1 MWPLSVLFGAL
12 VGFSLGLTG
21 GGGAIF
27 AVPLLVYG
35 LGVAP
40 REAVG
45 ISLATVGVTSF
56 IGFLGRWRAR
66 KVEIRTGLVFAVA
79 GILGAP
85 IGAWLSGLIPET
97 ALLALFALLMLVV
110 ALRMWSKAS
119 EPANTGLP
127 VACSTEAADVDGS
140 ACRRDLN
147 GNLLL
152 TSRCA
157 WLLAAVG
164 IATGVLSGLFG
175 VGGGF
180 VIVPALVLFSD
191 MAIHRAVGTSLLV
204 VTLVSISGIASH
216 LFAGRTI
223 SIETTALFV
232 VGGVAGLLLGT
243 LAGRRLSGPI
253 LQKVF
258 AVAIVAVAL
267 FVIVR
272 TVSLTYGA
280 SHV

>member
-1 MWPLSVLFGAL
+1 MWPLSVLFGGI

-35 LGVAP
+35 LAVAP

-45 ISLATVGVTSF
+45 ISLASVGVTSF
-56 IGFLGRWRAR
+56 VGFLGRWRVR
-66 KVEIRTGLVFAVA
+66 QVETRTGLGFAVA
-79 GILGAP
+79 GMLGASV
-85 IGAWLSGLIPET
+85 GSWLSGQIPE
-97 ALLALFALLMLVV
+97 AVLLTLFAILMLIV

-119 EPANTGLP
+119 ATVSAGSP
-127 VACSTEAADVDGS
+127 VVCSTEAADVDGP
-140 ACRRDLN
+140 ACRRDNN

-157 WLLAAVG
+157 WLLMGVG
-164 IATGVLSGLFG
+164 VATGVLSGLFG

-180 VIVPALVLFSD
+180 VIVPALVLFSG

-204 VTLVSISGIASH
+204 ITLVSISGVASH
-216 LFAGRTI
+216 LFSGRTI
-223 SIETTALFV
+223 PLDTTLLFV
-232 VGGVAGLLLGT
+232 VGGVVGMFLGM
-243 LAGRRLSGPI
+243 LAGRRLSGPA

-258 AVAIVAVAL
+258 AVAIVAVAF
-267 FVIVR
+267 FVIIR
-272 TVSLTYGA
+272 TVFLS
-280 SHV
+280 

>member
-1 MWPLSVLFGAL
+1 MLWLSLICGVL

-45 ISLATVGVTSF
+45 ISLAAVGVTSF
-56 IGFLGRWRAR
+56 VGFLGRWRAR

-79 GILGAP
+79 GMLGAP
-85 IGAWLSGLIPET
+85 VGSWLSGLIPET
-97 ALLALFALLMLVV
+97 VLLALFAILMLIV
-110 ALRMWSKAS
+110 ALRMWGKAS
-119 EPANTGLP
+119 EPAIAGLP
-127 VACSTEAADVDGS
+127 IACSTESADVDGP
-140 ACRRDLN
+140 ACRRDIN

-164 IATGVLSGLFG
+164 IVTGVLSGLFG

-180 VIVPALVLFSD
+180 VIVPALVLFSG
-191 MAIHRAVGTSLLV
+191 MAIHHAVGTSLLV
-204 VTLVSISGIASH
+204 ITLVSISGITSH
-216 LFAGRTI
+216 LFVGRTI

-243 LAGRRLSGPI
+243 LAGRRLSGPA

-272 TVSLTYGA
+272 TVSQQ
-280 SHV
+280 

>member
-1 MWPLSVLFGAL
+1 MSWLLTLLFGGI

-45 ISLATVGVTSF
+45 ISLAAVGVTSF
-56 IGFLGRWRAR
+56 VGFLGRWRAR
-66 KVEIRTGLVFAVA
+66 QAEIRTGLVFAVA
-79 GILGAP
+79 GMLGAP
-85 IGAWLSGLIPET
+85 VGSWLSGLIPET
-97 ALLALFALLMLVV
+97 VLLALFAILMLVV

-119 EPANTGLP
+119 EPAIAGLP
-127 VACSTEAADVDGS
+127 IVCSTAPDVDGP
-140 ACRRDLN
+140 ACRRDID

-157 WLLAAVG
+157 WLLTAVG
-164 IATGVLSGLFG
+164 IVTGVLSGLFG

-180 VIVPALVLFSD
+180 VIVPALVLFSG

-204 VTLVSISGIASH
+204 ITMVSVSAIASH
-216 LFAGRTI
+216 LAAGRSI
-223 SIETTALFV
+223 SVETTALFV
-232 VGGVAGLLLGT
+232 LGGVAGLLLGN
-243 LAGRRLSGPI
+243 LAGRGLSGPA

-258 AVAIVAVAL
+258 AGAIVAVAI

-272 TVSLTYGA
+272 TVFLK
-280 SHV
+280 

>member
-1 MWPLSVLFGAL
+1 MFWLLTLSFGGI

-45 ISLATVGVTSF
+45 ISLAAVGVTSF
-56 IGFLGRWRAR
+56 VGFLGRWRAQ

-79 GILGAP
+79 GMLGAP
-85 IGAWLSGLIPET
+85 VGAWLSGLIPET
-97 ALLALFALLMLVV
+97 VLLALFAILMLIV

-119 EPANTGLP
+119 EPAIAGLP
-127 VACSTEAADVDGS
+127 DACSTKAADVDGP
-140 ACRRDLN
+140 ACRRDIN

-164 IATGVLSGLFG
+164 VVTGVLSGLFG

-180 VIVPALVLFSD
+180 VIVPALVLFSG

-204 VTLVSISGIASH
+204 ITMVSVSAIASH
-216 LFAGRTI
+216 LFAGRSI
-223 SIETTALFV
+223 SAETTALFV
-232 VGGVAGLLLGT
+232 VGGVAGLLLGN
-243 LAGRRLSGPI
+243 LAGRRLSGPT

-258 AVAIVAVAL
+258 AGAIVAVAI

-272 TVSLTYGA
+272 TV
-280 SHV
+280 V

>member
-1 MWPLSVLFGAL
+1 MPWLSLIFGAL

-45 ISLATVGVTSF
+45 ISLASVGITSF
-56 IGFLGRWRAR
+56 VGFLGRWRAR
-66 KVEIRTGLVFAVA
+66 QVEIRTGLVFAVA
-79 GILGAP
+79 GMLGAP
-85 IGAWLSGLIPET
+85 VGSWVSGLIPE
-97 ALLALFALLMLVV
+97 AVLLTLFAILMLIV
-110 ALRMWSKAS
+110 ALRMWSKAAATAS
-119 EPANTGLP
+119 AGSP
-127 VACSTEAADVDGS
+127 VVCSTEAADVDGP
-140 ACRRDLN
+140 ACRRDNN

-157 WLLAAVG
+157 LLLMGVG
-164 IATGVLSGLFG
+164 VATGILSGLFG

-180 VIVPALVLFSD
+180 VIVPALVLFSG

-204 VTLVSISGIASH
+204 ISLVSISGIASH
-216 LFAGRTI
+216 LFVGRTI
-223 SIETTALFV
+223 SVETTALFV
-232 VGGVAGLLLGT
+232 VGGVTGMLLGNLT
-243 LAGRRLSGPI
+243 GRHLSGPA

-258 AVAIVAVAL
+258 AVAIVAVAFL
-267 FVIVR
+267 VIVH
-272 TVSLTYGA
+272 TVFLS
-280 SHV
+280 

>member
-1 MWPLSVLFGAL
+1 MFWLLTLSFGGI

-40 REAVG
+40 RESIG
-45 ISLATVGVTSF
+45 ISLAAVGVTSF
-56 IGFLGRWRAR
+56 VGFLGRWRAR

-79 GILGAP
+79 GMFGAP
-85 IGAWLSGLIPET
+85 VGSWLSGLIPET
-97 ALLALFALLMLVV
+97 VLLSLFAILMLVV

-119 EPANTGLP
+119 EPEIAGLP
-127 VACSTEAADVDGS
+127 IPCSTEAANVDGP
-140 ACRRDLN
+140 ACRRDNN

-157 WLLAAVG
+157 GLLAVVG
-164 IATGVLSGLFG
+164 IVTGVLSGLFG

-180 VIVPALVLFSD
+180 VIVPALVLFSG

-204 VTLVSISGIASH
+204 ITLVSVSAIASH
-216 LFAGRTI
+216 LIVGRSI
-223 SIETTALFV
+223 SVETTALFV
-232 VGGVAGLLLGT
+232 VGGVAGLLLGN
-243 LAGRRLSGPI
+243 LAGQRLSGPA

-258 AVAIVAVAL
+258 AGAIVAVAI
-267 FVIVR
+267 FVIIR
-272 TVSLTYGA
+272 TVFQT
-280 SHV
+280 

>member
-1 MWPLSVLFGAL
+1 MDRLLTLAFGGI

-35 LGVAP
+35 MGVAP

-45 ISLATVGVTSF
+45 ISLASVGMTAFV
-56 IGFLGRWRAR
+56 GFVGRLRAR
-66 KVEIRTGLVFAVA
+66 QVEMRTGLVFSAA
-79 GILGAP
+79 GMLGAP
-85 IGAWLSGLIPET
+85 IGSWLAGMIPE
-97 ALLALFALLMLVV
+97 AVLLALFALLMLVV
-110 ALRMWSKAS
+110 ALRMWGKAAETTS
-119 EPANTGLP
+119 AELP
-127 VACSTEAADVDGS
+127 VARSTEATDVDS
-140 ACRRDLN
+140 EVCRRDRD

-157 WLLAAVG
+157 WLLAGIG

-180 VIVPALVLFSD
+180 VIVPAFVLFSG
-191 MAIHRAVGTSLLV
+191 MAIHHAVATSLLV
-204 VTLVSISGIASH
+204 ITLVSISGVASH
-216 LFAGRTI
+216 LFLGRTI
-223 SIETTALFV
+223 TVETTALFV
-232 VGGVAGLLLGT
+232 VGGVGGMLIGSF
-243 LAGRRLSGPI
+243 AGRRLSGPS

-258 AVAIVAVAL
+258 AVAIVTVAL

-272 TVSLTYGA
+272 TTLHY
-280 SHV
+280 